1 MARLPDRSEPGNET
15 PESRLGSGWT
25 ISDQGAQAPEKTRP
39 SNRQQTAIPEQQ
51 SVRPELQVSADSPK
65 ISNLQLVL
73 FGVFGGLYLLYTAG
87 WFFIAQYF
95 AAANALAASTS
106 GIVGGVLQ
114 QALFW
119 ASAVAPALWF
129 GASIL
134 LARHRKSWF
143 LPVALFLGAIV
154 LLPLP
159 LFVVGGS

>member
-1 MARLPDRSEPGNET
+1 MARQPDRSEPGNET

-39 SNRQQTAIPEQQ
+39 STRQQTALPEQQ
-51 SVRPELQVSADSPK
+51 SVSDSPK

-119 ASAVAPALWF
+119 ASAAAPALWF
-129 GASIL
+129 VASIL

-143 LPVALFLGAIV
+143 LPVALLLGAIV

>member
-25 ISDQGAQAPEKTRP
+25 ISDQGAQSPEKTRP
-39 SNRQQTAIPEQQ
+39 STRQQTALPEQQ
-51 SVRPELQVSADSPK
+51 SVSDSPK

-129 GASIL
+129 VASIL

-143 LPVALFLGAIV
+143 LPVALLLGAIV

>member
-39 SNRQQTAIPEQQ
+39 STRQQTALPEQQ
-51 SVRPELQVSADSPK
+51 SVSDSPK

-95 AAANALAASTS
+95 AAANAPAASTS

-119 ASAVAPALWF
+119 ASALAPALWF
-129 GASIL
+129 VASIL

-143 LPVALFLGAIV
+143 LPVALLLGAIV

>member
-15 PESRLGSGWT
+15 PESRLGSGWI
-25 ISDQGAQAPEKTRP
+25 ISDQGAQSPEKTRP
-39 SNRQQTAIPEQQ
+39 STRQQTALPEQQ
-51 SVRPELQVSADSPK
+51 SVSDSPK

-129 GASIL
+129 VASIL

-143 LPVALFLGAIV
+143 LPVALLLGATV